1 MCACFV
7 FFVFF
12 CVCFLFQGWLVGW
25 LVLVSRERWW
35 SVSNAAA
42 RAPGSL
48 PGSLSVCL
56 PVFGFVSS
64 EGLGLVLVSSSSSSS
79 SSGLVR
85 DDASRRLFRG

>member
-1 MCACFV
+1 M
-7 FFVFF
+7 
-12 CVCFLFQGWLVGW
+12 
-25 LVLVSRERWW
+25 
-35 SVSNAAA
+35 SNAAA

-79 SSGLVR
+79 SSSSGLVR

>member
-1 MCACFV
+1 
-7 FFVFF
+7 
-12 CVCFLFQGWLVGW
+12 
-25 LVLVSRERWW
+25 
-35 SVSNAAA
+35 VSNAAA

-48 PGSLSVCL
+48 PGSLSACL

-79 SSGLVR
+79 SSSGLVR

>member
-1 MCACFV
+1 M
-7 FFVFF
+7 
-12 CVCFLFQGWLVGW
+12 
-25 LVLVSRERWW
+25 
-35 SVSNAAA
+35 SNAAA

-79 SSGLVR
+79 SSSGLVR

>member
-1 MCACFV
+1 M
-7 FFVFF
+7 
-12 CVCFLFQGWLVGW
+12 
-25 LVLVSRERWW
+25 
-35 SVSNAAA
+35 SNAAA

-79 SSGLVR
+79 SGLVR